1 MFDYTTFGLKFG
13 NFAIIAHHSKKDL
26 YLRRLLLFSLL
37 FFNILH
43 GFTLTDRRVEDKVWH
58 SGETFLGFLEENMLP
73 LRLYYDLDD
82 EDEKITSD
90 IRTNTL
96 YQILR
101 NEDYEIEQVLIPLNE
116 ELQIH
121 IFKDLEGKYQ
131 LAIEPIRYQTRERKL
146 ALKLHHI
153 FSKDIV
159 KATDNFLLSVELE
172 QLYRKVFDFKR
183 LKKGDRLAVLY
194 REKIRLGKFYG
205 TQQVHAALLES
216 HGKKYYFFLNPKD
229 GKYYDEKGKTKEK
242 DGFIVPCKYRRI
254 SSVFTKKRWHP
265 ILRKYRAHHG
275 IDYAGAIGTPI
286 RAAYGGKVIFAGRKG
301 GYGNTVVIKHKGGY
315 KTLYAHLQRYKV
327 FRGKR
332 VKKGEVIGYLGNTGL
347 STGPHLHF
355 GLSLNNV
362 WINPARKIVFTK
374 GLSGKERKNFMK
386 AIAKYREELE
396 KLEAEA
402 SVQII
407 VEEDENSTT
416 AKTKSETREKRNG

>member
-1 MFDYTTFGLKFG
+1 
-13 NFAIIAHHSKKDL
+13 
-26 YLRRLLLFSLL
+26 
-37 FFNILH
+37 
-43 GFTLTDRRVEDKVWH
+43 
-58 SGETFLGFLEENMLP
+58 MLP

-101 NEDYEIEQVLIPLNE
+101 DDNYEIEQVLIPLNE

-121 IFKDLEGKYQ
+121 IVRDLDGKYR
-131 LAIEPIRYQTRERKL
+131 LAIEPILYQTRERRL

-159 KATDNFLLSVELE
+159 NATDNFLLAVELE
-172 QLYRKVFDFKR
+172 QLYRKVFDFRR

-205 TQQVHAALLES
+205 TQLVHAALLES
-216 HGKKYYFFLNPKD
+216 RKKKYYFFRNPKD
-229 GKYYDEKGKTKEK
+229 GKYYDEKGKTTER
-242 DGFIVPCKYRRI
+242 DGFIVPCRYRRI

-275 IDYAGAIGTPI
+275 IDYAGPVGTPI
-286 RAAYGGKVIFAGRKG
+286 RAAYNGKVIFAGYKG
-301 GYGNTVVIKHKGGY
+301 GYGKTVVIKHKGGY

-332 VKKGEVIGYLGNTGL
+332 VKKGEVIGYMGNTGL

-374 GLSGKERKNFMK
+374 GLKGKERKRFMK
-386 AIAKYREELE
+386 AVAKYREELDR
-396 KLEAEA
+396 LETEA
-402 SVQII
+402 SAQII
-407 VEEDENSTT
+407 VEEDENSTA
-416 AKTKSETREKRNG
+416 AKAASDKREKQHG